1 MDMLCK
7 DAVQTAI
14 DEYIDGLAEPLRA
27 LNEKIHRTPELAY
40 EEHFAHD
47 AICDFLESQWIL
59 VTRHAYGI
67 KTAFE
72 AKVGNRDSFCVNFNA
87 EYDALP
93 GIGHA
98 CGHNLIA
105 ISSITG
111 FLALT
116 YAIDKFGITGQA
128 QLLGTPAEEDGGG
141 KIDLINAG
149 AYQASDVSL
158 MMYVPPIV
166 SISRLKYQRTN

>member
-1 MDMLCK
+1 M
-7 DAVQTAI
+7 
-14 DEYIDGLAEPLRA
+14 
-27 LNEKIHRTPELAY
+27 
-40 EEHFAHD
+40 
-47 AICDFLESQWIL
+47 
-59 VTRHAYGI
+59 
-67 KTAFE
+67 
-72 AKVGNRDSFCVNFNA
+72 NFNA

-93 GIGHA
+93 DIGHA

-111 FLALT
+111 FLALA
-116 YAIDKFGITGQA
+116 YAIEKFGITGHA